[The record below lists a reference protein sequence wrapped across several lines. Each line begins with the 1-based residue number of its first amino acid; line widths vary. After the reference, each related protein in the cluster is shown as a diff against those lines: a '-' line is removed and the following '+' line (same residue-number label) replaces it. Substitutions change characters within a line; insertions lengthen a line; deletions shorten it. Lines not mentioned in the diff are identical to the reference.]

1 MPKVTMTFSLPEE
14 RAEHADALHG
24 AEWKAIVYDLSVNLR
39 NHLKYGHMF
48 KTPDEALEA
57 IRTLLWDDCKEVGLD
72 PWQD

>member
-14 RAEHADALHG
+14 QIEHDAALHG
-24 AEWKAIVYDLSVNLR
+24 AEWKSIVYDLAVNLR
-39 NHLKYGHMF
+39 THLKYGHTF

-57 IRTLLWDDCKEVGLD
+57 IKTLLWDDCNDAGLD